1 MQIQSSPSG
10 PAGTGQA
17 TAPAERP
24 ASQIKAASSA
34 TATAAGEVARKT
46 DSATDA
52 EQIKRAAA
60 EINRQLK
67 NAAQSIRFTVD
78 EALGKTIVRV
88 VDSETGRDPS
98 DPVRGG
104 TRHQPFDR
112 STARRASASA
122 SLR

>member
-1 MQIQSSPSG
+1 MQIQSSPSV

-24 ASQIKAASSA
+24 ASQIKAASS
-34 TATAAGEVARKT
+34 TAPTAAGEVVRKT
-46 DSATDA
+46 DSASDA
-52 EQIKRAAA
+52 EQVKRAAA

-88 VDSETGRDPS
+88 VDSETGDVIRQIPS
-98 DPVRGG
+98 EEALAISRSIDRLQGVLL
-104 TRHQPFDR
+104 HQQ
-112 STARRASASA
+112 A
-122 SLR
+122 